1 MAKTRLDVITRAL
14 RSVGVVAHD
23 ETPDSGIAAEAGS
36 VLDALFAEIETA
48 KAVAWDLTT
57 VPDEAFIPL
66 ANLLAAEIAP
76 TFQVGTVFSRPVS
89 WMRLMSVIR
98 PNDMEDARDI
108 DESGTVDT
116 SEAMA
121 QDQYY

>member
-14 RSVGVVAHD
+14 RGVAVVPHD
-23 ETPDSGIAAEAGS
+23 ETPDHGIAAETGA

-48 KAVAWDLTT
+48 KNVSWDLTA

-66 ANLLAAEIAP
+66 ANLLAAEVAP
-76 TFQVGTVFSRPVS
+76 MFQTVPPFTRPVS
-89 WMRLMSVIR
+89 WMRLMAVIR

-108 DESGTVDT
+108 DEDGTVDT